1 MKQLLKNEFSRL
13 WSNKILYLVFG
24 IECLI
29 VVIQFFSETFP
40 YRGNG
45 VYQLDFYPLSVFEKW
60 IGGEKGSFYPT
71 LYFMLLPIL
80 MAIPYGGT
88 FLQDIRS
95 GYVKHIFTRSGKRA
109 YFLAKYVVSMVSGIL
124 GVIPLICNFCIT
136 ACVLP
141 AVSPQAGEGTFP
153 LVNTSLYS
161 ELFYEHPY
169 TYLAVWLVQDMI
181 FLGALATVSLT
192 ASFFTD
198 YIYVPILAP
207 FLFCMLMY
215 GLDMVF
221 QAGLSPFDFLNPSQI
236 VEAKIWVMAGEFVLL
251 LLIGGVGF
259 WMCGKRQ
266 EVF

>member
-1 MKQLLKNEFSRL
+1 MKQMLKNEFSRL

-24 IECLI
+24 IEFLI
-29 VVIQFFSETFP
+29 VIMQFFSETFP
-40 YRGNG
+40 YRGDR

-60 IGGEKGSFYPT
+60 IGGDKGSFYPT

-80 MAIPYGGT
+80 IAIPYGGT
-88 FLQDIRS
+88 FLQDLRS
-95 GYVKHIFTRSGKRA
+95 GYVKQIFTRVGKRP
-109 YFLAKYVVSMVSGIL
+109 YFLVKYIVSFVTGIL

-141 AVSPQAGEGTFP
+141 AVIPQAGAGTFP
-153 LVNTSLYS
+153 IANTCLYS

-169 TYLAVWLVQDMI
+169 VYVTVWLIQDI
-181 FLGALATVSLT
+181 LFLGVLATISLT

-215 GLDMVF
+215 GLDLVF
-221 QAGLSPFDFLNPSQI
+221 GIGLSPFDFLNPSQV
-236 VEAKIWVMAGEFVLL
+236 VEVNIAVMISEFVIL

-259 WMCGKRQ
+259 WIGGKKQ